1 MSRIT
6 PQEAVEAI
14 KDWGV
19 EFRPYGGP
27 GWASHTTAGGWDP
40 VGVAHHH
47 TGGSGAL
54 LQAGWNASKE
64 AMARLLRIGRSDL
77 DGPLCALAPVFVGK
91 GKRVVLGIGWGNCNH
106 AGLID
111 NDVARALR
119 AGSFQGGGRG
129 GAEQIDGNAILYGL
143 EYMHPGTS
151 APWPDELLEA
161 GHRTA
166 AALCEAHGW
175 ARKNWAGS
183 NAEHRE
189 LTTRKVDRSWQGWGD
204 GMRKA
209 IAELATQS
217 TDPAPDAWVRSPRIQ
232 DAISDLRVAAGFKAE
247 DGRKRQAAFLRR
259 QAAELAERFP
269 NN

>member
-1 MSRIT
+1 MSRISAAD
-6 PQEAVEAI
+6 AVVAI

-19 EFRPYGGP
+19 EFRPRGDN
-27 GWASHTTAGGWDP
+27 WASFTTAGGWDP
-40 VGVAHHH
+40 VGIAHHH

-54 LQAGWNASKE
+54 LEPGWNPSKE

-77 DGPLCALAPVFVGK
+77 DGPLAPLAPVFVGK

-106 AGLID
+106 AGTID

-119 AGSFQGGGRG
+119 AGSFTGGGRG
-129 GAEQIDGNAILYGL
+129 GLETVDGNAILYGL

-151 APWPDELLEA
+151 APWPDELLDA

-175 ARKNWAGS
+175 KRDHWAGS

-189 LTTRKVDRSWQGWGD
+189 LTTRKVDRSWAGNGD
-204 GMRKA
+204 GMRRA
-209 IAELATQS
+209 IAALAETS
-217 TDPAPDAWVRSPRIQ
+217 REPDGWLRIDPVQ
-232 DAISDLRVAAGFKAE
+232 DAVDRLVVAAKRKDAE
-247 DGRKRQAAFLRR
+247 GRKHQAAYLRR
-259 QAAELAERFP
+259 QAAELRERFP
-269 NN
+269 VKP